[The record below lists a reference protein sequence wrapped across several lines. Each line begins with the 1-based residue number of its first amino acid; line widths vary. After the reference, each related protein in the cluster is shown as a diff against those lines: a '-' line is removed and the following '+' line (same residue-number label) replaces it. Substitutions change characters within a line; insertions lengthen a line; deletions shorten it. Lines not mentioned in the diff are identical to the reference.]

1 MTRIG
6 LDAMGGD
13 NAPEAVLEGAIRA
26 VERGFIEARDI
37 SLVGQKERLV
47 EILRDHFDCTLD
59 FDLVHADQVVDMNDH
74 PVEALRRKR
83 DSSISVGIKLHKKGH
98 VDAMISAGNT
108 GAMVA
113 AGTLALGHLKG
124 IKRSGIA
131 VLFHSLSGACTL
143 IDVGANIHCKPTHLF
158 QYGWMAANYMQCLL
172 GVENPRVAMMNI
184 GAESDKGT
192 SLVKETRQLFQESPL
207 NFIGNIEGN
216 DVFSGKCD
224 VLVCDGFVGNV
235 ILKVSEGLGAYMFE
249 ALRGDMVKMAED
261 SNEKAVWQRILQ
273 DLYLKIDYAE
283 YGGAPL
289 LGVNGNVYI
298 CHGRSDAKAISNAIK
313 VACLNVEKRVNEH
326 IIAGLV
332 S

>member
-1 MTRIG
+1 
-6 LDAMGGD
+6 MGGD
-13 NAPEAVLEGAIRA
+13 NAPDAVLEGAIRA
-26 VERGFIEARDI
+26 VERGVIAARDI
-37 SLVGQKERLV
+37 CLIGQTDRLKELLSDR
-47 EILRDHFDCTLD
+47 FACSLD
-59 FDLVHADQVVDMNDH
+59 FELIHADQIVSMNDH
-74 PVEALRRKR
+74 PVDALRKKR
-83 DSSISVGIKLHKKGH
+83 NSSISVGIQLHKEGH
-98 VDAMISAGNT
+98 IDALMSAGNT

-113 AGTLALGHLKG
+113 AGTLALGLIKG

-143 IDVGANIHCKPTHLF
+143 IDVGANIRCKPTHLF
-158 QYGWMAANYMQCLL
+158 QYGWMASNYMECLL
-172 GVENPRVAMMNI
+172 GVENPRVAIMNI
-184 GAESDKGT
+184 GAESEKGT
-192 SLVKETRQLFQESPL
+192 SVLKETRELFMNSSL

-235 ILKVSEGLGAYMFE
+235 ILKVSEGLGAYMFK
-249 ALRGDMVKMAED
+249 ALHGDMVRTVED
-261 SNEKAVWQRILQ
+261 SAEKAVWEKILN
-273 DLYLKIDYAE
+273 DLYSRMDYAE

-298 CHGRSDAKAISNAIK
+298 CHGRSDARAISNAIK
-313 VACLNVEKRVNEH
+313 VACQNVEKKVNEH